1 MRGFADLSQ
10 LIDFKLFRGGQQ
22 QQQSSSSSLSSPKLS
37 SVSSIGRRRG
47 AGRQSTTLTNLHA
60 GHYPA
65 ADQSWVFWEP
75 VRSSREP
82 PYHFTPPTE
91 LRTSSGV
98 KLSLS
103 LSREIIFIS
112 FFFLFSFL
120 KTRSQVGPFCCWQ
133 TSVGGEFITTPP
145 PTHRHTKL
153 RFSGDD
159 QWTLVG
165 RLTPSAPSVSQ

>member
-22 QQQSSSSSLSSPKLS
+22 QQQQQSSSSLSSPKLS

-103 LSREIIFIS
+103 LSLSREIIFIS
-112 FFFLFSFL
+112 FFFFFFLF
-120 KTRSQVGPFCCWQ
+120 
-133 TSVGGEFITTPP
+133 
-145 PTHRHTKL
+145 
-153 RFSGDD
+153 
-159 QWTLVG
+159 
-165 RLTPSAPSVSQ
+165 